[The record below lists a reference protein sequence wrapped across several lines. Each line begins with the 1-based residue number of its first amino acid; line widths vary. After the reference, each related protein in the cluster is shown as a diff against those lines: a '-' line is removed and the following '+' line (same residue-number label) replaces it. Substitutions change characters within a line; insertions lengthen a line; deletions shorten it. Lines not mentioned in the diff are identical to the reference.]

1 MKKLILVLL
10 ISIYTTATFG
20 LSVKSFY
27 CCDKLK
33 STSIAYTP
41 TADEKCGMDV
51 KMDKCCKTTYKFF
64 KVKDN
69 HYGEGNA
76 WSLVKLFTELHFATP
91 AFQPVAITQSSFNV
105 AQYSNPPPLR
115 NGIPIYLFDCVY
127 RI

>member
-1 MKKLILVLL
+1 
-10 ISIYTTATFG
+10 
-20 LSVKSFY
+20 
-27 CCDKLK
+27 
-33 STSIAYTP
+33 
-41 TADEKCGMDV
+41 MDI

-76 WSLVKLFTELHFATP
+76 WSLVKLFTELHFAIP
-91 AFQPVAITQSSFNV
+91 VFQPAAISQNSFTV